1 MFEIPMSSRS
11 YEFFLLKSLIS
22 TYNTSFLICIFIIF
36 TNILLG
42 SGIIW
47 ICNIFIFGC
56 NFPSFFLPYCIF
68 FSTFLLYFLIQNQY
82 MTKTFHWIKKCCLPL
97 IFYITV
103 RWNWTDTALKN
114 CLMIFLTKKVL
125 YDKFLINLILLQGK
139 WHQPFFEIFDHS
151 FPLVNHF
158 TK

>member
-1 MFEIPMSSRS
+1 MHSKTLIFEIPMSSRS

-82 MTKTFHWIKKCCLPL
+82 MTKTFHWIKKCCFISLWDKIGQILHFLENFYPTLPPCNP
-97 IFYITV
+97 FYSIG
-103 RWNWTDTALKN
+103 
-114 CLMIFLTKKVL
+114 
-125 YDKFLINLILLQGK
+125 LLSNVPF
-139 WHQPFFEIFDHS
+139 WHGWH
-151 FPLVNHF
+151 H
-158 TK
+158 